1 LPADTDPNI
10 ADLVTE
16 ISERASLL
24 VREEIELAKAEI
36 TEKIKRLMRGVVAG
50 AVGGIFLLGVIIYGL
65 HGVAWFLY
73 WALPIG
79 TNTEFFWGFF
89 ALALILLI
97 LGLILS
103 YVAYR
108 LVRKA
113 APPTPNMAID
123 EARKIRETVSPGD
136 GKGI

>member
-1 LPADTDPNI
+1 MPADTDQNI

-24 VREEIELAKAEI
+24 VREEIALAKAEI
-36 TEKIKRLMRGVVAG
+36 EEKIKRLLRGVVAG
-50 AVGGIFLLGVIIYGL
+50 VVGGIFLMGVIVYGL

-79 TNTEFFWGFF
+79 SNTEFFWGFF
-89 ALALILLI
+89 ALALILLV

-108 LVRKA
+108 LVRAA
-113 APPTPNMAID
+113 APPTPDMAID
-123 EARKIRETVSPGD
+123 EARKIRETVSPSEGP
-136 GKGI
+136 GV